1 MRWCFKSSKGRRG
14 GKNILN
20 NVISKRIKIFVGAFG
35 SGKTE
40 IAINYS
46 IYCRKSHTKV
56 AIVDLDIVNPYFRT
70 REAKDALN
78 LKRVKVISPEGKMA
92 YADLPL
98 ISPEIKGLIQNFN
111 YHLILDVGGDDVGSV
126 VLGNFG
132 NIIQNYDY
140 EMLLV
145 VNSYRPFTQSVPQ
158 IKQMAQEI
166 ENTSRLKISGIVSN
180 PNLGRQTDKKIIK
193 QGHILIRQ
201 AAQTLEVP
209 VKFICIDERFSKK
222 IRQENFEEPIFYI
235 KRFMHLPWN

>member
-1 MRWCFKSSKGRRG
+1 
-14 GKNILN
+14 
-20 NVISKRIKIFVGAFG
+20 VGAFG

-78 LKRVKVISPEGKMA
+78 LKGVKVISPEGKMA

-98 ISPEIKGLIQNFN
+98 ISPEIKGLIQNSN

-126 VLGNFG
+126 VLGNFR

-140 EMLLV
+140 QMLLV
-145 VNSYRPFTQSVPQ
+145 VNSYRPFSQSVHQ
-158 IKQMAQEI
+158 IEQMAQEI
-166 ENTSRLKISGIVSN
+166 KNRSRLKISGIVSN
-180 PNLGRQTDKKIIK
+180 PNLSSQTDEEIIEK
-193 QGHILIRQ
+193 GHIVIKQ
-201 AAQTLEVP
+201 AAQKLEVP
-209 VKFICIDERFSKK
+209 VEFICVEERFSKK
-222 IRQENFEEPIFYI
+222 IRKENFIEPIFYI
-235 KRFMHLPWN
+235 KRFMRLPWD

>member
-1 MRWCFKSSKGRRG
+1 MGS
-14 GKNILN
+14 
-20 NVISKRIKIFVGAFG
+20 FG

-46 IYCRKSHTKV
+46 IYCRKSYTKI

-70 REAKDALN
+70 REAKDTLI
-78 LKRVKVISPEGKMA
+78 LKGIKVISPEGKMT

-98 ISPEIKGLIQNFN
+98 ISPEIKGLIQNPD
-111 YHLILDVGGDDVGSV
+111 YRVILDVGGDDVGTV
-126 VLGNFG
+126 VLGNFRHF
-132 NIIQNYDY
+132 IKDLDY

-145 VNSYRPFTQSVPQ
+145 VNPYRPFTQSVPQ

-166 ENTSRLKISGIVSN
+166 ENTSRLKINGIVSN
-180 PNLGRQTDKKIIK
+180 PNLSSQTDEEIIEK
-193 QGHILIRQ
+193 GHILIKQ
-201 AAQTLEVP
+201 AAKNMKMP
-209 VKFICIDERFSKK
+209 IKFICIDGRFSQK

>member
-1 MRWCFKSSKGRRG
+1 MRWCFKSPKGRRG

-20 NVISKRIKIFVGAFG
+20 NIISKRIKIFVGSFG

-40 IAINYS
+40 IAVNYS
-46 IYCRKSHTKV
+46 IYCRKSRDKV

-78 LKRVKVISPEGKMA
+78 LKGVKVISPEGKMA

-98 ISPEIKGLIQNFN
+98 ISPEIKGLIQNSN

-126 VLGNFG
+126 VLGNFR

-145 VNSYRPFTQSVPQ
+145 VNSYRPFTQDIPQ
-158 IKQMAQEI
+158 ITQMAQEI
-166 ENTSRLKISGIVSN
+166 ENSSRLKISGILSN
-180 PNLGRQTDKKIIK
+180 PNLSIQTDEDVIKK
-193 QGHILIRQ
+193 GHILIKQ
-201 AAQTLEVP
+201 AAQKLNLP
-209 VKFICIDERFSKK
+209 IKFICIDERFSKK
-222 IRQENFEEPIFYI
+222 IKQENFEEPIFYI